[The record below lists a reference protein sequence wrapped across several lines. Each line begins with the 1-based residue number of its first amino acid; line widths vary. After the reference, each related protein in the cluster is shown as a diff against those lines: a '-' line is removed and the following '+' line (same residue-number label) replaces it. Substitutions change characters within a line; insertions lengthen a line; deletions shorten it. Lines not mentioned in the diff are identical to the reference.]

1 MKKILLNL
9 LLLFFLISCGGI
21 KKDPEVVKYIIDK
34 VNTDIEMVIP
44 RGEIDTSSSNALML
58 REMQLAKNIK
68 VEVTDVLSNKEYIEL
83 YTKKLEE
90 LEAKSPGSYSPLSP
104 EEIKERSKD
113 PNIVYYKYVI
123 TADIVNLDEDLKRLH
138 PKMKNFNTI
147 LGTKAELF
155 TILSDENISN
165 LKYETV
171 EGFGYF
177 RYNTETKQGDYTNTV
192 FGISKNFQGYLEIGP
207 FLEARGHEK
216 YNFNT
221 PLEE

>member
-44 RGEIDTSSSNALML
+44 RGEIDTSRSNALML

-83 YTKKLEE
+83 YAKKLEE
-90 LEAKSPGSYSPLSP
+90 SEAKSPGSYSPLSP

-138 PKMKNFNTI
+138 PKMKDFNTI
-147 LGTKAELF
+147 LST
-155 TILSDENISN
+155 
-165 LKYETV
+165 
-171 EGFGYF
+171 
-177 RYNTETKQGDYTNTV
+177 
-192 FGISKNFQGYLEIGP
+192 
-207 FLEARGHEK
+207 
-216 YNFNT
+216 
-221 PLEE
+221 